1 MHIWMDHIFLKKVM
15 GYDISKTS
23 SEYILT
29 IRSKIDNA
37 IRFRH
42 YEDYSDE
49 DVKKLVESW
58 YMVNDRLKS
67 ISNQG
72 ISDNKKTQ
80 MVSIHKYTTKKVH
93 IP

>member
-1 MHIWMDHIFLKKVM
+1 MHICMDHIFLKKVM

-67 ISNQG
+67 ISKQG
-72 ISDNKKTQ
+72 ISDNKKLRW
-80 MVSIHKYTTKKVH
+80 
-93 IP
+93 

>member
-1 MHIWMDHIFLKKVM
+1 MHIWMDRIFLKKVM
-15 GYDISKTS
+15 GYDISKTN

-72 ISDNKKTQ
+72 ISDNKKLRW
-80 MVSIHKYTTKKVH
+80 
-93 IP
+93 

>member
-1 MHIWMDHIFLKKVM
+1 MYIWMDHIFLKKVM

-67 ISNQG
+67 INDREESGDKN
-72 ISDNKKTQ
+72 SDDVL
-80 MVSIHKYTTKKVH
+80 M
-93 IP
+93 

>member
-1 MHIWMDHIFLKKVM
+1 MHIWMDRIFLKKVM

-67 ISNQG
+67 ISNQV
-72 ISDNKKTQ
+72 ISDNKKLRW
-80 MVSIHKYTTKKVH
+80 
-93 IP
+93 

>member
-15 GYDISKTS
+15 GYDISKTN

-72 ISDNKKTQ
+72 ISDNKKLRW
-80 MVSIHKYTTKKVH
+80 
-93 IP
+93 

>member
-1 MHIWMDHIFLKKVM
+1 MKKWRIM
-15 GYDISKTS
+15 KKK
-23 SEYILT
+23 L
-29 IRSKIDNA
+29 N
-37 IRFRH
+37 RH

-72 ISDNKKTQ
+72 ISDNKKLRW
-80 MVSIHKYTTKKVH
+80 
-93 IP
+93 

>member
-1 MHIWMDHIFLKKVM
+1 MLTILRM

-72 ISDNKKTQ
+72 ISDNKKLRW
-80 MVSIHKYTTKKVH
+80 
-93 IP
+93 

>member
-1 MHIWMDHIFLKKVM
+1 MDHVFLKKVM
-15 GYDISKTS
+15 EYDISKNS

-29 IRSKIDNA
+29 IRSKIDDS
-37 IRFRH
+37 IHFRH

-67 ISNQG
+67 INDREESGDKN
-72 ISDNKKTQ
+72 SDDVL
-80 MVSIHKYTTKKVH
+80 M
-93 IP
+93 

>member
-72 ISDNKKTQ
+72 ISDKK
-80 MVSIHKYTTKKVH
+80 KLRW
-93 IP
+93 

>member
-1 MHIWMDHIFLKKVM
+1 MHIWMDRIFLKKVM

-72 ISDNKKTQ
+72 ISDNKKLRW
-80 MVSIHKYTTKKVH
+80 
-93 IP
+93 